1 MLPAMNLS
9 FFTVVKFLLS
19 ALVITLVTEAVK
31 RSDKMGALLASL
43 PFVTVISMLWIYHEA
58 PAETRIDK
66 VSTHAQLVFWY
77 VLPTLPMFLVFPWM
91 ARHWGFY
98 GALIAGAVLTVGLFV
113 LTRTIAG
120 KYGISL

>member
-1 MLPAMNLS
+1 MNLS
-9 FFTVVKFLLS
+9 LFTVAKFLLS

-31 RSDKMGALLASL
+31 RSDKVGALLASL
-43 PFVTVISMLWIYHEA
+43 PFVTVISMLWIYHET
-58 PAETRIDK
+58 PEESRIAK

-98 GALIAGAVLTVGLFV
+98 GALAGGAALTVGLFV
-113 LTRTIAG
+113 ITRAILA
-120 KYGISL
+120 KYGILL

>member
-1 MLPAMNLS
+1 MNLS

-58 PAETRIDK
+58 PTETRVEK

-91 ARHWGFY
+91 ARQWGFY

>member
-31 RSDKMGALLASL
+31 RSDKVGALLASL

-58 PAETRIDK
+58 PAETRIEK

-98 GALIAGAVLTVGLFV
+98 GALIGGAVLTVGLFI